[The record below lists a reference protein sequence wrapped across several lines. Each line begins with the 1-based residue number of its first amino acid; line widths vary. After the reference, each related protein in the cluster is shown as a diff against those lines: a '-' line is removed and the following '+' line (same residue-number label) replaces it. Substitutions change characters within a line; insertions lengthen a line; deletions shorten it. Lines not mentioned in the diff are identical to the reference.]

1 MTLDEWRTVQE
12 TEPATPRQRGAV
24 MGQFT
29 QLGYHRRYDRAAR
42 LAVAARILGLD
53 GLATTSDLTTGQA
66 GMLLG
71 TLSGFASRAALDAE
85 FPSPATRK
93 ARRRARQ
100 PFPGADPLPFKKALA
115 ECIAACGTLPWDRVA

>member
-1 MTLDEWRTVQE
+1 MNLAEWRTVQE
-12 TEPATPRQRGAV
+12 TELASPRQRGAV

-29 QLGYHRRYDRAAR
+29 RLGYGRADRAAR

-53 GLATTSDLTTGQA
+53 DLASTGDLTTGQA

-71 TLSGFASRAALDAE
+71 TLSGFASRAGLGAE
-85 FPSPATRK
+85 FPSPAARK

-100 PFPGADPLPFKKALA
+100 PFPGVDPPPFKEALA

>member
-1 MTLDEWRTVQE
+1 MNLAEWRTVQE
-12 TEPATPRQRGAV
+12 TELASPRQRGAV

-29 QLGYHRRYDRAAR
+29 RLGYGRADRAAR

-53 GLATTSDLTTGQA
+53 DLASTGDLTTGQA

-71 TLSGFASRAALDAE
+71 TLSGFASRAGLASE
-85 FPSPATRK
+85 FPSPAARK

-100 PFPGADPLPFKKALA
+100 PFPVADPQPFREALA